1 MTLNVLVKKYRKLKA
16 RSELRK
22 LVYFVE
28 RLDLSVSLGEF
39 YYTDFA
45 KKAGITRIDRK
56 LYKAR
61 ALFNALSED
70 LKIMVREAVS
80 SEVDIKNTSKE
91 VKTRAFPRTVQ
102 KDQIE
107 IAQGD
112 TKNDDAITR
121 REKNRAASVARKEA
135 AREKYPT
142 K

>member
-91 VKTRAFPRTVQ
+91 VKTRTVQ
-102 KDQIE
+102 KDQIV
-107 IAQGD
+107 IAQRD
-112 TKNDDAITR
+112 TKNNNTISR
-121 REKNRAASVARKEA
+121 REKNRADSVARKEA
-135 AREKYPT
+135 ARRKYPT